1 MKINNAF
8 CCLLLVTILP
18 ATLSWADES
27 LDVAKAYKRIVA
39 DHQRAAESI
48 QSAIGQASLD
58 RLTRDA
64 YRLLIERTKAEKK
77 LSADDL
83 YALGACNE
91 AIGNRDEAKKLYAA
105 SLSKSAS
112 AKTHL
117 ALTRVNLKDNLAV
130 GEKHFAAAAKLQPE
144 HPDLS
149 KYRLLLLSA
158 YQKNRKWNEAIPHL
172 NYLLAYTKTLADNAP
187 ANSQLRANYT
197 SVKEQLDRA
206 SQFAKMKSSTAP
218 SLKVTQAIQGKVP
231 DLQSLK
237 GKVVILDF
245 FAIWSGV
252 SHNRIS
258 LLKTLQTKYKGKG
271 VAVIGVTLPYE
282 QKYDPKLDAV
292 AKQPGLT
299 PAKEAGFVAAFAK
312 KHSISWPLGMI
323 AMETIGKYGVS
334 TLPHSVVLDKQGRIA
349 AVLLG
354 NVNNEKDIETIVN
367 GLIK

>member
-1 MKINNAF
+1 MRIKDAF
-8 CCLLLVTILP
+8 CCLILVSILP
-18 ATLSWADES
+18 VTLSWGDDS
-27 LDVAKAYKRIVA
+27 FDVVQAYKRIVA
-39 DHQRAAESI
+39 DHQRATESI

-64 YRLLIERTKAEKK
+64 YRLLLERAKADKK

-105 SLSKSAS
+105 SLSKSAT

-117 ALTRVNLKDNLAV
+117 ALTRVNLKDNLV
-130 GEKHFAAAAKLQPE
+130 IGEKHYAAAAKLQPE

-158 YQKNRKWNEAIPHL
+158 HQKNRNWNEAIPHL

-187 ANSQLRANYT
+187 ANSQLRANYV
-197 SVKEQLDRA
+197 SVKQQLDRA

-218 SLKVTQAIQGKVP
+218 PLKIIQAIQGKVP
-231 DLQSLK
+231 ELQSLK
-237 GKVVILDF
+237 GKVVVLDF

-258 LLKTLQTKYKGKG
+258 LLKTLQAKYKGNG
-271 VAVIGVTLPYE
+271 VEVIGVTLPYE

-299 PAKEAGFVAAFAK
+299 PAKEASFIATFAK
-312 KHSISWPLGMI
+312 KHSIPWPLGMI

-334 TLPHSVVLDKQGRIA
+334 TLPHSVIIDKQGRVA